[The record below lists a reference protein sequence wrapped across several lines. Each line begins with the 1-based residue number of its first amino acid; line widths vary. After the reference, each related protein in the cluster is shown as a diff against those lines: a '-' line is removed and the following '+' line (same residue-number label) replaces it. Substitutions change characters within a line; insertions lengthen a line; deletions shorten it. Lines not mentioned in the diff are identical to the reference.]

1 MNIGGSREILAKRFL
16 HSSAYGLPADRQAGI
31 GRNDRIFNFLS
42 VSQNKSK
49 KFILWFNQ
57 VNFSDLPLVGG
68 KNASLGEMY
77 QNLIKKGVNIP
88 YGFAVTSKAFWY
100 FLENS
105 KVKIQKSSP
114 TADPPRAEKPQVK
127 TQNLK
132 KIIKKILASINVK
145 NIGDLSVKSKR
156 IRNLILN
163 AEFPEDLE
171 KEITKAYQ
179 KLAVKYKI
187 QDTRYKIQDTN
198 LDVAIR
204 SSATAEDLPSAS
216 YAGQLE
222 SYLNIR
228 GPEQVLNSVKKCF
241 ASLFGAR
248 TISYSFDHKID
259 HKKVAVSC
267 GVQKMVRA
275 DKACAGTIFTL
286 DTESG
291 FPGVVL
297 INGAWGLGE
306 NVVKGRVNPD
316 QFLVFKKTLAL
327 GFRPIIS
334 KYLGT
339 KEKKLVYTKDIKRPT
354 KNIFVSKNDKD
365 NFILSDDEILKLARW
380 AKIIEDY
387 YKKPQ
392 DIEWAKDGLDG
403 KLYIVQSRPETVHK
417 GKTLD
422 VFEEYEINSKF
433 FAKGGSAVGG
443 KIQNSKILCT
453 GLAIG
458 SKIGQGKANVIKS
471 IKEIGKFK
479 KGEVLVTKITD
490 PDWEPIM
497 KIASAIVTDTGG
509 RTSHAAIVSRELG
522 VPCVVGTGNAT
533 KVIKKSTKV
542 TVNCAEGAEGKVYL
556 GYVPYKIKK
565 MELKGLSRP
574 KTKIMMNIG
583 EPDRAFSLSFIPN
596 DGVGL
601 AREEFIISNYIK
613 IHPKALINFKRIK
626 DKKTKN
632 AIDKITAGYKNKTKF
647 FVDKL
652 AEGIG
657 RIAAAF
663 YPKDVVF
670 RTSDFKTNEYA
681 ALLGGKDFEPKEE
694 NPMIGWR
701 GASRY
706 YDPLYAHA
714 FGLECQAFK
723 KVREEFGL
731 DNVIIMIPFCRT
743 VEEGRKVL
751 GILSKYFPN
760 DIRIK
765 SNKSRIKYSRSI
777 RGYSRKVR
785 ELKVYVMAEI
795 PSNIILASEFAK
807 IFDGFS
813 IGSNDLTQLTLGVDR
828 DSTLVA
834 HVFDERNEAIKK
846 LISDLI
852 KKAHKTGRK
861 VGICGQAPSDFPE
874 FAKFLVEQGI
884 DSVSL
889 NPDTVIKTTLNV
901 LKVEKRLGHK
911 KKIIK

>member
-1 MNIGGSREILAKRFL
+1 MILKKSR
-16 HSSAYGLPADRQAGI
+16 
-31 GRNDRIFNFLS
+31 
-42 VSQNKSK
+42 
-49 KFILWFNQ
+49 FILWFTEI
-57 VNFSDLPLVGG
+57 NFRDLPLVGG
-68 KNASLGEMY
+68 KNASLGEMH
-77 QNLIKKGVNIP
+77 QNLIKRGVNIP
-88 YGFAVTSKAFWY
+88 YGFAITSKAFWY
-100 FLENS
+100 FLES
-105 KVKIQKSSP
+105 SKLKVQSSKSQFKVKSLKSIIRETLSDL
-114 TADPPRAEKPQVK
+114 DP
-127 TQNLK
+127 
-132 KIIKKILASINVK
+132 K
-145 NIGDLSVKSKR
+145 NIHDLTTKSKK

-171 KEITKAYQ
+171 KEIIKAYQ
-179 KLAVKYKI
+179 KLAIKYKI
-187 QDTRYKIQDTN
+187 QDSRYKIQDTN

-228 GPEQVLNSVKKCF
+228 GPEQLLESVKKCF

-259 HKKVAVSC
+259 HKKIAVSV

-291 FPGVVL
+291 FPDVIL

-316 QFLVFKKTLAL
+316 QFLVFKKTLMF
-327 GFRPIIS
+327 GFKPIIG

-339 KEKKLVYTKDIKRPT
+339 KEKKLVYTKNVKRPT
-354 KNIFVSKNDKD
+354 KNIFIPKKD
-365 NFILSDDEILKLARW
+365 QQKFILSDDEILKLAGW
-380 AKIIEDY
+380 AKIIEDH

-392 DIEWAKDGLDG
+392 DIEWAKDGLCG
-403 KLYIVQSRPETVHK
+403 RLYIVQSRPETVHK
-417 GKTLD
+417 GKKLD
-422 VFEEYEINSKF
+422 VLEEYQISSK
-433 FAKGGSAVGG
+433 G
-443 KIQNSKILCT
+443 KRQKTKILCR

-458 SKIGQGKANVIKS
+458 SKIGQGRANVIKN

-522 VPCVVGTGNAT
+522 VPCIVGTGNAT
-533 KVIKKSTKV
+533 KIIKKGTKV
-542 TVNCAEGAEGKVYL
+542 TVSCAEGAEGKVYF
-556 GYVPYKIKK
+556 GYVPYKIKRIK
-565 MELKGLSRP
+565 LKGLSHP
-574 KTKIMMNIG
+574 KTKIMMNVG
-583 EPDRAFSLSFIPN
+583 EPDKAFSLSFIPN

-626 DKKTKN
+626 EQNNKKIIKQIEN
-632 AIDKITAGYKNKTKF
+632 ITASYKDKTKF

-706 YDPLYAHA
+706 YDPQYARA

-743 VEEGRKVL
+743 VEEGKKVL
-751 GILSKYFPN
+751 EILYKYFPN
-760 DIRIK
+760 DIRIR
-765 SNKSRIKYSRSI
+765 SNKSRIKHSRSI
-777 RGYSRKVR
+777 RGYSRKIQ

-795 PSNIILASEFAK
+795 PSNVILSPKFAK

-828 DSTLVA
+828 DSAQVA
-834 HVFDERNEAIKK
+834 HVFDERNEAVKK

-852 KKAHKTGRK
+852 KKAHKAGRK

-884 DSVSL
+884 DSISL
-889 NPDTVIKTTLNV
+889 NPDTVIKTTLDV
-901 LKVEKRLGHK
+901 LKVEKRLEHK
-911 KKIIK
+911 NKITE